1 MLKILKQSTSVTVR
15 VGPFVSATDAVTKQT
30 ALTIAQ
36 ADCSLSLNYAAAA
49 QKHSA
54 TSATHDTGGWYLVP
68 FDTTD
73 TGTVGQLQLD
83 ISKSGAL
90 PVRAEWT
97 VVPASVYNAL
107 VAGTGVL
114 NVNVSSV
121 NSVNQGAVNL
131 GWSTYTMQPGTVTNA
146 GFSPTTTEFE
156 CSDITTAAANH
167 WVGRT
172 AIFTAGTLFQQASR
186 ITAYALVSGR
196 GHFTVNAMTSAPANA
211 DTLIIV

>member
-1 MLKILKQSTSVTVR
+1 MFKILKQSTSVTVR
-15 VGPFVSATDAVTKQT
+15 VGPFVSSTDAVTKQT

-54 TSATHDTGGWYLVP
+54 TSGTHDTGGWYFIP

-90 PVRAEWT
+90 PVRAEFT

-114 NVNVSSV
+114 NVNLSSI
-121 NSVNQGAVNL
+121 NGINQAAANL
-131 GWSTYTMQPGTVTNA
+131 GLSAFSMQIGTVTNA
-146 GFSPTTTEFE
+146 GFTPTTTEFE
-156 CSDITTAAANH
+156 CSDITTAAGSH

-172 AIFTAGTLFQQASR
+172 VIFTAGTLNQQAAR
-186 ITAYALVSGR
+186 ITAYTLVTGR
-196 GHFTVNAMTSAPANA
+196 GHFTVSALTSAPANT
-211 DTLIIV
+211 DTLVIV

>member
-1 MLKILKQSTSVTVR
+1 MFRLLKQSTSVTVR

-54 TSATHDTGGWYLVP
+54 TSATHDTGGWYFIPL
-68 FDTTD
+68 DTTD

-97 VVPASVYNAL
+97 VVPASVFNAL

-114 NVNVSSV
+114 NVNISSV
-121 NSVNQGAVNL
+121 NGFNQGAANL
-131 GWSTYTMQPGTVTNA
+131 GLSTNTMQIGTVATA

-172 AIFTAGTLFQQASR
+172 VIFTSGTLNQQAAR
-186 ITAYALVSGR
+186 ITAYSLVGGR
-196 GHFTVNAMTSAPANA
+196 GHFTVSATTSAAANA
-211 DTLIIV
+211 DTLVIV

>member
-1 MLKILKQSTSVTVR
+1 
-15 VGPFVSATDAVTKQT
+15 
-30 ALTIAQ
+30 
-36 ADCSLSLNYAAAA
+36 
-49 QKHSA
+49 
-54 TSATHDTGGWYLVP
+54 
-68 FDTTD
+68 
-73 TGTVGQLQLD
+73 
-83 ISKSGAL
+83 
-90 PVRAEWT
+90 

-121 NSVNQGAVNL
+121 NGFNQGAANL
-131 GWSTYTMQPGTVTNA
+131 GLSTNTMQIGTVSNT

-172 AIFTAGTLFQQASR
+172 VIFTTGTLNQQASR
-186 ITAYALVSGR
+186 VTAYALVSGR

-211 DTLIIV
+211 DTLIVV